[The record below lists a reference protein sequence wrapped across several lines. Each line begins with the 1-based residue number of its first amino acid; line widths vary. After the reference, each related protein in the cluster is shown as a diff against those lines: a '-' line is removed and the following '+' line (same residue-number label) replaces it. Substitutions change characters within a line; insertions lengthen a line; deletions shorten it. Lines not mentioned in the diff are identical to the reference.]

1 MISKPRRSF
10 FLICILA
17 CFLGCQSQQDE
28 SQENASSNAEMT
40 ESSSAS
46 TVKADDQSS
55 QPFKAVSDSVVD
67 GMAWIPPG
75 TFQMGSNDFQDAQ
88 PVHKVKLTKGFWM
101 DVTEITNEEFRKFV
115 EETDYK
121 TIAER
126 PLDPDDFPG
135 VPEAKLVSGS
145 VVFDPPDRKV
155 SLNNPLQW
163 WSYIEGASWKNPEG
177 PEKDGGDID
186 PDKPV
191 VQVSYK
197 DAKAYCDWAGKR
209 LPTEAEWE
217 YAAKGGKDYS
227 TYYWGEEMKPSDK
240 WPANIYQGSFPDDNT
255 AEDGFTEL
263 APVKS
268 YSPNPYGLYDMDGNV
283 WEWVSDYYRPDY
295 YQSGTMV
302 DPQGPSSSYD
312 PMEPNAVKR
321 VQKGG
326 SFLCSDQYCRRYL
339 AGSRGSG
346 EINSGSSNLGFRC
359 AAESR

>member
-1 MISKPRRSF
+1 MICKTHHSF
-10 FLICILA
+10 FLIFALAA
-17 CFLGCQSQQDE
+17 CFFGCQSQQNE
-28 SQENASSNAEMT
+28 SRKSASNNAEIT
-40 ESSSAS
+40 ESS
-46 TVKADDQSS
+46 TVETGDQSS
-55 QPFKAVSDSVVD
+55 QPPSSVTDSVVN

-75 TFQMGSNDFQDAQ
+75 TFQMGSKDFPDAQ

-101 DVTEITNEEFRKFV
+101 DVTEITNKEFKKFI
-115 EETDYK
+115 EETGYK

-126 PLDPDDFPG
+126 PLDPADFPG

-163 WSYIEGASWKNPEG
+163 WSYIEGASWKHPEG
-177 PEKDGGDID
+177 QKKDGDIE
-186 PDKPV
+186 PDEPV

-197 DAKAYCDWAGKR
+197 DSKAYCEWAGKR

-217 YAAKGGKDYS
+217 YAAKRGNDFPE
-227 TYYWGEEMKPSDK
+227 YYWGEEKKPDDE
-240 WPANIYQGSFPDDNT
+240 WIANIYQGSFPDQNT
-255 AEDGFTEL
+255 EEDGFEET

-268 YSPNPYGLYDMDGNV
+268 YPANSYGLYDMEGNV

-295 YQSGTMV
+295 YTNGTMV
-302 DPQGPSSSYD
+302 DPKGPSSSYD

-346 EINSGSSNLGFRC
+346 EINSGSNNLGFRC
-359 AAESR
+359 VTESR